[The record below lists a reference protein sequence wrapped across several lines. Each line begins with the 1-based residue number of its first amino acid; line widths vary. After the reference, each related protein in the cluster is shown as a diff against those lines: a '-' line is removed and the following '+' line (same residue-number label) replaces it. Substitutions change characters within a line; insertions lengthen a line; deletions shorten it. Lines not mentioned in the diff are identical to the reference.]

1 MQSNFN
7 TLLIVD
13 FKYFISA
20 SLGKKVR
27 FWLKAQ
33 TTY

>member
-1 MQSNFN
+1 MFCEWDMQSNFN

-13 FKYFISA
+13 FEYFISA

-27 FWLKAQ
+27 F
-33 TTY
+33 